1 MGLVDKERRARRV
14 RSAARARS
22 AAVVRRRF
30 NPECPRLAGG
40 SEQVGTLKKS
50 HLTAEAAEIAEKN
63 VAFLCAL
70 GVLCGKALFFTRY

>member
-1 MGLVDKERRARRV
+1 MGLADKVRRAR
-14 RSAARARS
+14 RARS
-22 AAVVRRRF
+22 AAAARHRF
-30 NPECPRLAGG
+30 NLESPRLAGG